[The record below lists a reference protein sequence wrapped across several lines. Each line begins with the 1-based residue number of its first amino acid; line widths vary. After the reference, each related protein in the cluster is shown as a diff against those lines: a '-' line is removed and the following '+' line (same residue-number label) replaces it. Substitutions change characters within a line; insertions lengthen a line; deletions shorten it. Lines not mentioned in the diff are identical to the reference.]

1 MKKIFISI
9 MAAAAVLT
17 ACNTVLIED
26 AGRGQLSVELS
37 ASDEYQTTTKATAN
51 EDVKE
56 FKINIISK
64 IDDSVVKTYSRFG
77 DMPQVIELLSGSYTI
92 NASSPNVLPA
102 AFNQP
107 IYGTSHDFVVKVGE
121 VTTEELVCTLQN
133 VKVTFSLSEA
143 FSNELSSYTI
153 SVSNGEAAT
162 NMLYWT
168 NVATD
173 VEGQYTT
180 KDITTAGYFTVAP
193 LTIRVDGKRSVDG
206 SEAYHEINITDPK
219 AKDHFVVKLDAKV
232 TGSAGFAIE
241 IDPSV
246 NLREDEEVF
255 VPGFNEDPVV
265 EPEEDETPG
274 DNTGSGDNTGNEG
287 GSGEGSGDQ
296 GGAEN
301 PISLTWTGYE
311 TLPTEPVEITSP
323 MNVDLTLNSPKGIS
337 EFKIIIASEASAFLN
352 LVSKMTSNPRETSST
367 SLEPV
372 EADLVNDETA
382 VDKFSNFVPTGEE
395 LTGKNDDGTDI
406 TTLSFALSKLVPMI
420 PSAGQAGPGTK
431 HTFTLK
437 VTDKEGTSNQW
448 ALTFKVA
455 DEEEE

>member
-143 FSNELSSYTI
+143 FRNELSSYTI

-180 KDITTAGYFTVAP
+180 KEITTAGYFTVAP

-287 GSGEGSGDQ
+287 GSSEGSGDQ
-296 GGAEN
+296 GGSGDTPANDMVMTWAGHESVDNVYPATPIDGNLGDVNLIIDVPGKIAGFVVQIDSESAAFMGAVYEMTTDGGNRLDLINDPKAIQAMKDVELLTGDLKGLTQVPFNLTGLLPLISIVAE
-301 PISLTWTGYE
+301 PGTSHFFTLTVTDETGYSE
-311 TLPTEPVEITSP
+311 TW
-323 MNVDLTLNSPKGIS
+323 K
-337 EFKIIIASEASAFLN
+337 
-352 LVSKMTSNPRETSST
+352 
-367 SLEPV
+367 
-372 EADLVNDETA
+372 
-382 VDKFSNFVPTGEE
+382 
-395 LTGKNDDGTDI
+395 
-406 TTLSFALSKLVPMI
+406 
-420 PSAGQAGPGTK
+420 
-431 HTFTLK
+431 
-437 VTDKEGTSNQW
+437 
-448 ALTFKVA
+448 LTFSLPNA
-455 DEEEE
+455 